1 MSKVKSLGSLRILSL
16 AVPPQS
22 QVTQTVKHW
31 GKISYLVTFLKA
43 ETMDV
48 MKKEPCHN
56 LKVQGGKEE
65 GTELWPGREVNT

>member
-1 MSKVKSLGSLRILSL
+1 MSKVKSQESQNIVL

-22 QVTQTVKHW
+22 QVTQTVKHR

-56 LKVQGGKEE
+56 LKVCRVGRRRALNYDLVGK
-65 GTELWPGREVNT
+65 